1 MRPSLICLLALVTV
15 LSCGSVQRIGQ
26 PAVPSHGVATA
37 TVSGHVSWP
46 DCSST
51 GDACS
56 SVDGV
61 PVHFADASANRTFT
75 AVSDR
80 SGSYHIQL
88 PAGSYQV
95 IAGSAD
101 RSPYQRQLTVHPGDT
116 LRLDLSISLPTGA

>member
-1 MRPSLICLLALVTV
+1 MKPSLIWLLAVVAV

-26 PAVPSHGVATA
+26 PATPSRGVGTA

-51 GDACS
+51 GAACP

-80 SGSYHIQL
+80 SGSYGIQV
-88 PAGSYQV
+88 PPGSYQV
-95 IAGSAD
+95 IAGNAD
-101 RSPYQRQLTVHPGDT
+101 RSPYQRQLTVRSGDAVK
-116 LRLDLSISLPTGA
+116 LDLSISLPTGT